1 MVALYLDNAIPLS
14 EDIRDHGG
22 WIATCV
28 ATLMICISIYT
39 MQLEIQIES
48 SMEHNLRLALTKQQ
62 FELFISP
69 KLIRQKTDWCG
80 SLVKMASSGFRVYS
94 NKRVYSGSG
103 NFGLMPEIGEWVL
116 AQACQV
122 LQDWSKKKRLKILR
136 FQSIL
141 VLIILCNLTLST
153 L

>member
-1 MVALYLDNAIPLS
+1 MKFVVYRANCFNFTVDWLLYIFSGSSFTLDSAIPLS

-69 KLIRQKTDWCG
+69 KLIRQK
-80 SLVKMASSGFRVYS
+80 
-94 NKRVYSGSG
+94 N
-103 NFGLMPEIGEWVL
+103 
-116 AQACQV
+116 
-122 LQDWSKKKRLKILR
+122 
-136 FQSIL
+136 
-141 VLIILCNLTLST
+141 
-153 L
+153 

>member
-1 MVALYLDNAIPLS
+1 MAALYFFSGSSFTLDSAIPLS

-69 KLIRQKTDWCG
+69 KLIRQK
-80 SLVKMASSGFRVYS
+80 
-94 NKRVYSGSG
+94 N
-103 NFGLMPEIGEWVL
+103 
-116 AQACQV
+116 
-122 LQDWSKKKRLKILR
+122 
-136 FQSIL
+136 
-141 VLIILCNLTLST
+141 
-153 L
+153 

>member
-1 MVALYLDNAIPLS
+1 MLLRLIALEWPICFTCRAILGYLDYRRAKLLTNCFNFTVDWLLYIFSGSSFTLDSAIPLS

-62 FELFISP
+62 FEL
-69 KLIRQKTDWCG
+69 
-80 SLVKMASSGFRVYS
+80 
-94 NKRVYSGSG
+94 
-103 NFGLMPEIGEWVL
+103 
-116 AQACQV
+116 
-122 LQDWSKKKRLKILR
+122 
-136 FQSIL
+136 
-141 VLIILCNLTLST
+141 LSAPS
-153 L
+153 